1 MEANEL
7 CRPPMKLSIIDICRL
22 AGSNPGVVQT
32 KVYDLIRK
40 LGLVLSERSA
50 SMKQTLAVFA
60 ALGCVGFLANF
71 VLCPFFGI
79 YEDDYTEFIAN
90 LSFSRDRLLSY
101 VQWCFSSCFQG
112 RPLGWM
118 LNGVL
123 GYLSKGDALTG
134 GYLIGWLILTLNGL
148 LIFLV
153 LKRVIDARAA
163 FIGALTYL
171 LLPMD
176 LSKQILM
183 HRAFVHLSVTCLC
196 LGLFFYVNREPRSK
210 ILSYLVA
217 SLSLIIWE
225 GPYIAFLVAPV
236 LESRTM
242 REKIRNSVIHLLVF
256 PIPILT
262 ALLLRYF
269 SGEPRVTEMAN
280 SGGAM
285 LWKMVQAMIVGPW
298 TGLLMLIVR
307 PVETLGY
314 ADAASK
320 LVGLLAILFCA
331 GAFTFLARTA
341 TNRGNQVP
349 IVWMALSALVAM
361 SAPYILMYRPAYFP
375 PNTSIGRL
383 SAVHAGA
390 TLGYSLLTATIAS
403 ALIKLWPRASSLW
416 QPFVWLYFGLLVA
429 FGFHVQETEYA
440 EGWNAQK
447 FIWQRLIAECSDVT
461 EGGTIL
467 LDINGLPASQMF
479 SSIWV
484 VDAAGGEALSQFV
497 QFPRTW
503 KRMPELNALYSWC
516 QHSEA
521 DGFLVL
527 QSPSWDESHWS
538 KLTDGNFIFLRYQ
551 DGDIHRIVSPVTI
564 FGKELVPKAITSA
577 PALQLT
583 TVGRQIFAQKT
594 SNTWPFYRKA
604 GYYPSQK

>member
-1 MEANEL
+1 
-7 CRPPMKLSIIDICRL
+7 
-22 AGSNPGVVQT
+22 
-32 KVYDLIRK
+32 
-40 LGLVLSERSA
+40 
-50 SMKQTLAVFA
+50 
-60 ALGCVGFLANF
+60 
-71 VLCPFFGI
+71 
-79 YEDDYTEFIAN
+79 
-90 LSFSRDRLLSY
+90 
-101 VQWCFSSCFQG
+101 
-112 RPLGWM
+112 
-118 LNGVL
+118 
-123 GYLSKGDALTG
+123 
-134 GYLIGWLILTLNGL
+134 
-148 LIFLV
+148 
-153 LKRVIDARAA
+153 
-163 FIGALTYL
+163 
-171 LLPMD
+171 
-176 LSKQILM
+176 
-183 HRAFVHLSVTCLC
+183 
-196 LGLFFYVNREPRSK
+196 
-210 ILSYLVA
+210 VA

-225 GPYIAFLVAPV
+225 GPYIAFLVAPL

-242 REKIRNSVIHLLVF
+242 REKIRNCLVHLLVF

-262 ALLLRYF
+262 AILFRYF
-269 SGEPRVTEMAN
+269 SGEPRAVDMAN
-280 SGGAM
+280 GGGGM

-307 PVETLGY
+307 PFETLIY

-320 LVGLLAILFCA
+320 LVGLLGILICA
-331 GAFTFLARTA
+331 GALIFLARTA
-341 TNRGNQVP
+341 TSRGNQVS
-349 IVWMALSALVAM
+349 IIWMASAALVAM
-361 SAPYILMYRPAYFP
+361 SVPYILMYRPDYFP
-375 PNTSIGRL
+375 PNMSSGRL

-390 TLGYSLLTATIAS
+390 ALGYGLLTATIAF
-403 ALIKLWPRASSLW
+403 ALIKLWPRLSSLW
-416 QPFVWLYFGLLVA
+416 QPLVWLYFGLLIA
-429 FGFHVQETEYA
+429 FGFHVQQTEYV

-447 FIWQRLIAECSDVT
+447 FIWQRVIAECSDVA
-461 EGGTIL
+461 EGETIL